1 MGRRE
6 KGRRERGGKGR
17 GGGILDF
24 LVQMKYL
31 LGFNKKVNYVQI
43 MCILNVYWNAQLCV
57 NHMPFY
63 VFNERAHYV
72 QILCMLHVE

>member
-1 MGRRE
+1 MSTPAGRVAEGPGSRQVVVFCMLN
-6 KGRRERGGKGR
+6 GR
-17 GGGILDF
+17 
-24 LVQMKYL
+24 
-31 LGFNKKVNYVQI
+31 VNYVQI